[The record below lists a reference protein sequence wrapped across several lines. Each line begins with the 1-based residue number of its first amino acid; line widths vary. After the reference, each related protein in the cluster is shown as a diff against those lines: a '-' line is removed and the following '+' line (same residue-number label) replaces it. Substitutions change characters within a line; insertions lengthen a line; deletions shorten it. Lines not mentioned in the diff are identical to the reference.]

1 MKIIESDENKFDMV
15 VFILKK
21 FELDINLK
29 YDIESE
35 SCEEYFWKMKKMEEV
50 LFELNRIYK

>member
-29 YDIESE
+29 QDIESE
-35 SCEEYFWKMKKMEEV
+35 SCEEYF
-50 LFELNRIYK
+50 